1 MTAFRK
7 KLHRKPQHAPHPL
20 LRLGAM
26 LGGPVPA
33 PFMAPAGRR
42 FDGALSFLAYLAL
55 VLLMW
60 APHTATTGMPYETE
74 FITSSDTRSL
84 LRAFFYWMDGM
95 RAFT

>member
-1 MTAFRK
+1 MPRIPCCAWARCWAA
-7 KLHRKPQHAPHPL
+7 RCRRRSWL
-20 LRLGAM
+20 L
-26 LGGPVPA
+26 PA
-33 PFMAPAGRR
+33 AGSM
-42 FDGALSFLAYLAL
+42 ALSFLAYLAL